1 MASKDYIVLE
11 ISSPTQRDTFQVEC
25 VTLVSEGQEQQHQI
39 LPMHEEW
46 SGLQKE
52 QTILITIHD
61 SKQTSKLIFISD
73 AMTKVVHLDSD
84 RSKILIACNYYTFDN
99 SNVVQELN
107 STSNQRQTKAHQLAQ
122 LELIPSLNP
131 TDQELRDIEQGI
143 RKEFE
148 QELK

>member
-46 SGLQKE
+46 SGFQKE

-73 AMTKVVHLDSD
+73 AMTKVVHLDAD
-84 RSKILIACNYYTFDN
+84 RSKILIACNYYTFDQN
-99 SNVVQELN
+99 NVIQELN
-107 STSNQRQTKAHQLAQ
+107 STSDQRQIKAHQLAQ
-122 LELIPSLNP
+122 FELIPSLNP
-131 TDQELRDIEQGI
+131 TDQELRDIEQDI

-148 QELK
+148 QDLK